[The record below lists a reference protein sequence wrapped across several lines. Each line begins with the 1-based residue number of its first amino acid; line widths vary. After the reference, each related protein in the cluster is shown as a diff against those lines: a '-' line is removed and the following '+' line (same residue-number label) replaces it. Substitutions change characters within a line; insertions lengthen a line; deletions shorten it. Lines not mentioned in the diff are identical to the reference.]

1 MPSSYTMV
9 PVNTAIVSNVC
20 EPEKFPCI
28 KGINYERR
36 QAHLK
41 RTVTEEGT
49 INKAEAIKKALK
61 YSLKA

>member
-1 MPSSYTMV
+1 MPSCYTME

-20 EPEKFPCI
+20 EPQKFPCI

-49 INKAEAIKKALK
+49 INKAE
-61 YSLKA
+61 